1 MTTATQKN
9 KLIDRDSRRGAYEM
23 IQTMAIIEHHTLGRL
38 LLVEGFGGT
47 DSLEGGC
54 YRMKHGSCY
63 KISETDT
70 IESLFDESTENG
82 FCDVDG
88 LYAEEFSGKI
98 INKIAESVGL

>member
-1 MTTATQKN
+1 MLQG
-9 KLIDRDSRRGAYEM
+9 L
-23 IQTMAIIEHHTLGRL
+23 AIIEHHSLGRL

-47 DSLEGGC
+47 DSLEGGS
-54 YRMKHGSCY
+54 YRWKHGLCY
-63 KISETDT
+63 KITETDT
-70 IESLFDESTENG
+70 LGSIFDESTESG